1 MSVKLKKPKE
11 FKRLLAIN
19 GYSVEGFARR
29 IGGVSASFDRYMK
42 GQGMR
47 PERAKKIAEALGVEM
62 SDIFL
67 F

>member
-47 PERAKKIAEALGVEM
+47 PERAKKL
-62 SDIFL
+62 L
-67 F
+67 KH